1 MSKSLQLAKIYLNNL
16 DNNISDDSTLLEAT
30 QSFYYTLQA
39 LAEAY
44 YEFGSGEIGLHNN
57 ISLSE
62 KIIFMENKGLDIP
75 DTLIQDMPRINLW
88 TKDFLKED
96 INVTTDKEI
105 LNRNIPYLH
114 KLYSA
119 MCSCQKDVQ

>member
-1 MSKSLQLAKIYLNNL
+1 MSNLLQLSKVYLDHL
-16 DNNISDDSTLLEAT
+16 DNNISDDSSLLEAA
-30 QSFYYTLQA
+30 QSFYYALNA

-44 YEFGSGEIGLHNN
+44 YEFGSGQIGLHDN

-62 KIIFMENKGLDIP
+62 KIISIKSKGLDIP
-75 DTLIQDMPRINLW
+75 DTLIQDISRINLW

-96 INVTTDKEI
+96 INFTTDKEI

-114 KLYSA
+114 KFYSA
-119 MCSCQKDVQ
+119 MCSYQKDAQ